1 MGVWQRTPF
10 IPHTM
15 FIKRKPKIDIEAMA
29 NIRPTS
35 KFDLKM
41 QCIAIA
47 RGNVEE
53 AEKLYSFLAGDINI
67 PDVTPPTPS
76 VMQQIKD
83 TAGGILGFVKE
94 NQGDFIQAYNF
105 IQAIRNNT
113 PIATDTPQATT
124 LPPLNPES

>member
-1 MGVWQRTPF
+1 MIF
-10 IPHTM
+10 
-15 FIKRKPKIDIEAMA
+15 KRKPKINIEAMG

-76 VMQQIKD
+76 IMQQIKD
-83 TAGGILGFVKE
+83 TAGGIFGFVKE
-94 NQGDFIQAYNF
+94 NQGDFVQAYNF
-105 IQAIRNNT
+105 IQSIRNGT
-113 PIATDTPQATT
+113 PLVADTTTPTTTD
-124 LPPLNPES
+124 LPPLNNNTP